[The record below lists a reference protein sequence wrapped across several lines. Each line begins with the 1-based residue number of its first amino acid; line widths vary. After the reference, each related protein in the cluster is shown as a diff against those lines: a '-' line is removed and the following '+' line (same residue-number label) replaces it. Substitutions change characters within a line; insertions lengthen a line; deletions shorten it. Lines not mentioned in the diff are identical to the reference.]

1 MGLKI
6 DDLDIAQKSSDSKIH
21 INSSNQNTEA
31 KQNERR
37 NAKANDTE
45 SSIYN
50 ISIDSKNLIH
60 QSIKNAILYMI
71 ENKETADDYTMNS
84 PQSCSYPEDNED
96 IEVNLTD

>member
-6 DDLDIAQKSSDSKIH
+6 DDLDISEKSSDSKIH
-21 INSSNQNTEA
+21 FNLSNKNTEF
-31 KQNERR
+31 KNKERR
-37 NAKANDTE
+37 NTQPNATE
-45 SSIYN
+45 SSINN

-84 PQSCSYPEDNED
+84 PQS
-96 IEVNLTD
+96 

>member
-6 DDLDIAQKSSDSKIH
+6 DDLDITEKSSDSKIH
-21 INSSNQNTEA
+21 VNLSNKNTGF
-31 KQNERR
+31 KNKERR
-37 NAKANDTE
+37 NTQPNATE
-45 SSIYN
+45 NSINN

-84 PQSCSYPEDNED
+84 PQS
-96 IEVNLTD
+96 